1 MPVSPAP
8 ENRRVAGTKL
18 LGRFASVGLVA
29 TILYAVLT
37 TIFARSNW
45 LGLAPV
51 EASLAAYAAA
61 ALFSYLAHKSFT
73 FMSAGSHRSQAPR
86 FVLLTIAGLAMA
98 YAAPYLLTV
107 TFGLPLAVPVL
118 LTSLAIPALNLLVL
132 DRWVFVERRLRDDG
146 PS

>member
-1 MPVSPAP
+1 
-8 ENRRVAGTKL
+8 
-18 LGRFASVGLVA
+18 
-29 TILYAVLT
+29 
-37 TIFARSNW
+37 
-45 LGLAPV
+45 
-51 EASLAAYAAA
+51 
-61 ALFSYLAHKSFT
+61 
-73 FMSAGSHRSQAPR
+73 GSHRSQAPR

-132 DRWVFVERRLRDDG
+132 DRWVFAERRLRDDG